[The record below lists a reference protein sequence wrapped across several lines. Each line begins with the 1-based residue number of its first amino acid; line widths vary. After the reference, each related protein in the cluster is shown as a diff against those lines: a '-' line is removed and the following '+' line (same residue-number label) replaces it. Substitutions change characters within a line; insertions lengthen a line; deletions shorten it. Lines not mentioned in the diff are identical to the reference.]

1 MDTQK
6 AENLLN
12 LAYNTP
18 DFQRTRSLVLDSA
31 VNPNGLWEI
40 IVKGCC
46 DLSFLSQTH
55 PQIRVTSLIQNY
67 AILTLPKE
75 LIPYVAS
82 LEEVIYVEMPK
93 RLFFSVSQGILAS
106 CIRPV
111 SSPPLSLDGT
121 GTLVGIIDSGIDS
134 SHPDFLTADGTSRIR
149 FLWDQS
155 LEGNPPEGYS
165 VGTEYDQEQITAA
178 LREGKRVSV
187 DPTGHGTAV
196 AGIAAGNGRAS
207 DGQYRGVAPNADLI
221 VVKMR
226 PSLPN
231 SFPRTAELMMGINYC
246 VNQAIRLRMPLALNL
261 SFGNNYGCHTGTS
274 LVETFL
280 DQASFL
286 GQTTIVAGSGN
297 EGASPIHTSGT
308 VIPGRQTVVE
318 FSVGPREPALD
329 LQLWKN
335 YADDFTIR
343 LVTPSQT
350 SVGPFPSTE
359 GPQRW
364 KIPGATLLVYY
375 GKPRPYQFLQEI
387 FLDLIPDSSYLPS
400 GIWRIL
406 LEPVSIKN
414 GSFSMW
420 LPGGGVLGSSTRFL
434 TPSPDNTLT
443 IPSTASSAIT
453 VGAYSTATRQLADF
467 SGRGSLDPI
476 RKPDLVAP
484 GVNITAPA
492 SPATYQTFSGT
503 SFSAPFVTG
512 SAALLMEWGIV
523 RGNDPYLY
531 GEKIKAALA
540 RSARQLPGFPVTPNP
555 LTGYGALCL
564 EGIV

>member
-1 MDTQK
+1 MHLPEDSMDTQK

-364 KIPGATLLVYY
+364 SHSSCLLRQAQTLPVSSGNFSGSDPGFLLSAF
-375 GKPRPYQFLQEI
+375 RHLA
-387 FLDLIPDSSYLPS
+387 DSS
-400 GIWRIL
+400 GTGFHQEWFL
-406 LEPVSIKN
+406 LHVAAGRRCSWFFHPLSHPFAGQHADDPLN
-414 GSFSMW
+414 
-420 LPGGGVLGSSTRFL
+420 RFQRHHGRRL
-434 TPSPDNTLT
+434 FHSNE
-443 IPSTASSAIT
+443 AA
-453 VGAYSTATRQLADF
+453 GRFFRQRF
-467 SGRGSLDPI
+467 SGSHPQAGPGCSRRQHYRSCFACHL
-476 RKPDLVAP
+476 PDL
-484 GVNITAPA
+484 
-492 SPATYQTFSGT
+492 QRHLFFGT
-503 SFSAPFVTG
+503 VCHRKRCPFDG
-512 SAALLMEWGIV
+512 MGDCE
-523 RGNDPYLY
+523 R
-531 GEKIKAALA
+531 K
-540 RSARQLPGFPVTPNP
+540 
-555 LTGYGALCL
+555 
-564 EGIV
+564 